1 VQILGEAVDLRQMM
15 LDAVRDGYMTKRDL
29 KAFDAAAEAQRLR
42 NLQWEHGKDVA
53 RAKAGAP
60 KQYYA
65 GRTPG
70 ELPDEPIPLGPPS
83 DHQHNGTEM
92 WNYSEANGKL
102 VVLHDHGIGYR
113 CTRCRDCRWVRH
125 DVTVGH
131 HEFGKVFP
139 CSCVIDDPVWRRTIQ
154 ERRLERS
161 GIPGELLDCT
171 LDSFQVIEGTEHA
184 MAAVRTFLDAH
195 RTGSEHLRF
204 LALYGAPGRGKTH
217 LLIAALQPILL
228 LSDVFAST
236 AGAFLQECK
245 ANQFELDVRLTQA
258 AIETPVLCLDE
269 VGSQVEGDWGREKIE
284 RILNARLEHKR
295 WTLLGFT
302 ADIDEIKAW
311 SPRIGSRMSDKQ
323 VVARALLSGPD
334 YRTIKSVE

>member
-1 VQILGEAVDLRQMM
+1 MQTLGEAVGLRQQM
-15 LDAVRDGYMTKRDL
+15 LDAVRDGYMIDDDL

-42 NLQWEHGKDVA
+42 NLQWEASKDVA
-53 RAKAGAP
+53 RTKAGLP
-60 KQYYA
+60 RHYYA

-70 ELPDEPIPLGPPS
+70 ELPDEPIPLGPAS
-83 DHQHNGTEM
+83 DHQHDGTEM

-102 VVLHDHGIGYR
+102 IVLHDHGVGYR

-125 DVTVGH
+125 DVPVGH

-139 CSCVIDDPVWRRTIQ
+139 CECVSDDPVWRRTIK

-171 LDSFQVIEGTEHA
+171 LDSFVAIEGTERA
-184 MAAVRTFLDAH
+184 VAAVRALLDAH
-195 RTGSEHLRF
+195 RTGAEHLRF

-228 LSDVFAST
+228 LADAFAST
-236 AGAFLQECK
+236 ATAFLQECK
-245 ANQFELDVRLTQA
+245 ANQFELDVRLTQM

-269 VGSQVEGDWGREKIE
+269 VGSQVEGDWGREKLE
-284 RILNARLEHKR
+284 RIINARLEHKR

-302 ADIDEIKAW
+302 ANVEEINKW
-311 SPRIGSRMSDKQ
+311 SPRIGSRMSDKRM
-323 VVARALLSGPD
+323 VARALLSGPD
-334 YRTIKSVE
+334 YRAIKAVE